1 MRVLA
6 FPYTAHL
13 QATVPNMD
21 LLRLTPTQLEVD
33 LKLDR
38 EQPVYSHRDT
48 VSGEVILQTDSPA
61 DVSSISLS
69 LSAVAIARL
78 KDGRRAEVHQVCFH
92 STWFAHQLVPKQ
104 SF

>member
-1 MRVLA
+1 
-6 FPYTAHL
+6 
-13 QATVPNMD
+13 MD

-61 DVSSISLS
+61 DISSISLS

-92 STWFAHQLVPKQ
+92 SKWFAHQLVTK
-104 SF
+104 